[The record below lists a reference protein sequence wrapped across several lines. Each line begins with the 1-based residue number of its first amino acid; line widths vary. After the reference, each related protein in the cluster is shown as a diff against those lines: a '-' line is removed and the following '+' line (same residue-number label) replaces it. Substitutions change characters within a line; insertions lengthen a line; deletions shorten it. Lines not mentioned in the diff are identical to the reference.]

1 MRKSAIA
8 NAKLVVTVRSE
19 KSDSG
24 IQTVSVFDNRTQ
36 RYWSKEEIHE
46 RGIERFLDVQDMK
59 ETLNW
64 NLSGDEK
71 KYQCMWGK
79 TAGGISEG
87 RAYILD

>member
-19 KSDSG
+19 KSDSW

-36 RYWSKEEIHE
+36 HYWSEEEIRK
-46 RGIERFLDVQDMK
+46 RGIERFLDVRDMK

-64 NLSGDEK
+64 NLNGDEK
-71 KYQCMWGK
+71 KYRFMWGK

-87 RAYILD
+87 RAYISD